1 MYYDK
6 NIGKRTGGH
15 HSYKYA
21 FIYILLFDDLLL
33 IFAMYTKNVLGNNTN
48 FVENVKEYVC
58 VQDRL
63 TFFFFPTA
71 LDFFFFF

>member
-1 MYYDK
+1 MYYNK
-6 NIGKRTGGH
+6 NIGRRTGGH

-33 IFAMYTKNVLGNNTN
+33 IFAMYTKNVLVNNTN

-63 TFFFFPTA
+63 TFFFSNCIR
-71 LDFFFFF
+71 LFFF